1 MLIPS
6 ALMAPFYRG
15 WEPNLQLN
23 RDDSEAIQALYGKT
37 KQNIDDPPAEA
48 SLTTT
53 TSTTTQRPSV
63 DEPTSPQVPETSGAG
78 QHYFFWIY
86 LLPTGKKNSKMW
98 LSTGVLKGSEKDREI
113 LVSMYWGIP
122 PNIHRSHYVFLME
135 TTENWI
141 SKKTVKTKFKKSF

>member
-53 TSTTTQRPSV
+53 STTTQRPSI
-63 DEPTSPQVPETSGAG
+63 DEPTSPTVPETSGSG
-78 QHYFFWIY
+78 QHFFFEFIFY
-86 LLPTGKKNSKMW
+86 QLERKIRKCDCPQG
-98 LSTGVLKGSEKDREI
+98 
-113 LVSMYWGIP
+113 
-122 PNIHRSHYVFLME
+122 F
-135 TTENWI
+135 
-141 SKKTVKTKFKKSF
+141 

>member
-53 TSTTTQRPSV
+53 TTTSTTTQRPSV
-63 DEPTSPQVPETSGAG
+63 DEPTIPPVPETSGAG
-78 QHYFFWIY
+78 QHYFF
-86 LLPTGKKNSKMW
+86 
-98 LSTGVLKGSEKDREI
+98 
-113 LVSMYWGIP
+113 
-122 PNIHRSHYVFLME
+122 
-135 TTENWI
+135 
-141 SKKTVKTKFKKSF
+141 